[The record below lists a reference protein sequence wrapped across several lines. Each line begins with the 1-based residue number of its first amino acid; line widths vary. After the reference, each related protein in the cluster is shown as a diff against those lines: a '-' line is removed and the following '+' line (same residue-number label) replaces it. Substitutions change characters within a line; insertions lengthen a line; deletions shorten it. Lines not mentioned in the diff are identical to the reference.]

1 MRTRKLHPELR
12 SLLQNLAGDAEIP
25 DEESQAS
32 EASRQ
37 KVDQIVN
44 KINQEQEEP
53 VPASKPVYSEP
64 PKHKKILR
72 TPVPVE
78 HFSEEPSQ
86 NPAVRMH
93 DRLLQD
99 AMPKPDPERRP
110 RRSVNPDSKNP
121 NQNSSKKSGKKSG
134 KSGKNSRKSP
144 ENPAQGLSEASGKSE
159 KKVKK
164 SFHIQ
169 IGELPPDIPRD
180 TSVADRIR
188 EEQLARTLAAVPPKT
203 PEQLRK
209 EQVRKLASQ
218 IREQIRSQEDLAG
231 EAVLSREIPSPEPE
245 EEIPA
250 WEDKLAELSEK
261 NSENSADQL
270 RIFSDSVTEIRM
282 TPKASDMPEISHD
295 LQFEQTVVL
304 QTVGMRRV
312 TEIPETPKSK
322 SSQKSQKSKK
332 SRKNQESGKVRKK
345 TTAIRRVRKV
355 PEQKN

>member
-1 MRTRKLHPELR
+1 MRTRKLHPELK
-12 SLLQNLAGDAEIP
+12 SLLQNLAGDTEIP
-25 DEESQAS
+25 DEESKAS

-37 KVDQIVN
+37 KVDQIVK
-44 KINQEQEEP
+44 KINQEQSKP
-53 VPASKPVYSEP
+53 VPESKPVYSKP
-64 PKHKKILR
+64 PKHKKILKA
-72 TPVPVE
+72 PVPVE

-110 RRSVNPDSKNP
+110 RNSVNPDSHK
-121 NQNSSKKSGKKSG
+121 NSSKNSNK
-134 KSGKNSRKSP
+134 KSGKNSGKTGERP
-144 ENPAQGLSEASGKSE
+144 EQKTTE

-188 EEQLARTLAAVPPKT
+188 EEQLAQTLAAVPPKT

-209 EQVRKLASQ
+209 EQVRKRALK
-218 IREQIRSQEDLAG
+218 IREQIRLQEELARQ
-231 EAVLSREIPSPEPE
+231 AVMSRELPSSEPE
-245 EEIPA
+245 EDIPA

-270 RIFSDSVTEIRM
+270 RIFSDSVTEILM
-282 TPKASDMPEISHD
+282 TPKASDAEELLPD
-295 LQFEQTVVL
+295 LQFDQTVVL
-304 QTVGMRRV
+304 QTVSMRKLA
-312 TEIPETPKSK
+312 EIPEISEA
-322 SSQKSQKSKK
+322 
-332 SRKNQESGKVRKK
+332 QESQESPKFKKLRKK
-345 TTAIRRVRKV
+345 KTKI
-355 PEQKN
+355 QKAKKTRNL